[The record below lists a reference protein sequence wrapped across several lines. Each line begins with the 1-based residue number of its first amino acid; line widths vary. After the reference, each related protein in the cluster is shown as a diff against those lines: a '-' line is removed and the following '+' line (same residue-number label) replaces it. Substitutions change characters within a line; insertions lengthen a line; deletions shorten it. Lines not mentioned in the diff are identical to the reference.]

1 MSSNKM
7 SEIVRDTVVDIAR
20 KSGIFAELKADGS
33 DEFVKNLMFKMPH
46 SEYFL
51 FIRKEGIST
60 NSVGM
65 PSYFQVAVHPEMFRK
80 DLIEPNFGINEL
92 INKRTKQNLFSSSN
106 YRGFPHYI
114 SNKEPCGKC
123 YEVSNFSALERLFN
137 NLVGKSTKESFVED
151 LQTTEILVAPDDDQK
166 NENFSKSNQ
175 IVVKPRMTNGN
186 NQILSALIIDTPAI
200 DRILN
205 GEKTWEM
212 RSNNCSIRG
221 TVGLIRKGSGQVIGL
236 VDIVDSIGPLSS
248 DEIMQNQDKHKIS
261 TERLANPAIA
271 KWNTAWVMKNPCK
284 LPVPILY
291 NHPNGAVIWVK
302 LDNVVQQAIAS
313 QF

>member
-1 MSSNKM
+1 MMSSNKM

-20 KSGIFAELKADGS
+20 KVGIFAALKADGK
-33 DEFVKNLMFKMPH
+33 DEFVKNLMFKMPNSKH
-46 SEYFL
+46 FL
-51 FIRKEGIST
+51 FIRKDGIST

-65 PSYFQVAVHPEMFRK
+65 PSYFQVAVHPEVFRH

-106 YRGFPHYI
+106 YRGFPHYP

-123 YEVSNFSALERLFN
+123 YEVTNFSALERLFN
-137 NLVGKSTKESFVED
+137 NLVGKSVNKSFVEI
-151 LQTTEILVAPDDDQK
+151 LQTTEILLVPDNQK
-166 NENFSKSNQ
+166 TEDFSTLNQ
-175 IVVKPRMTNGN
+175 IAVKPRMAMAN
-186 NQILSALIIDTPAI
+186 NQIVSALIIDSPAI
-200 DRILN
+200 DRILS

-212 RSNNCSIRG
+212 RSKNCSIRG

-236 VDIVDSIGPLSS
+236 VDIVDSKGPLSS
-248 DEIMQNQDKHKIS
+248 DEIMQNQDKHRIS

-271 KWNTAWVMKNPCK
+271 KWNTAWVMENPCK
-284 LPVPILY
+284 LPVPVFY
-291 NHPNGAVIWVK
+291 SHPNGAVIWIK
-302 LDNVVQQAIAS
+302 LEHVVQQAIAS